1 MTTMPTDTRT
11 QLQAFIDSNQEKALT
26 CPVKALAVKKA
37 RKKLQLSL
45 DEEQ

>member
-1 MTTMPTDTRT
+1 MTTPTDTRT

-26 CPVKALAVKKA
+26 CAVTAKAVKKA
-37 RKKLQLSL
+37 QKKLQLSL

>member
-1 MTTMPTDTRT
+1 MTTMSTDTRS

-26 CPVKALAVKKA
+26 CPITAKAVKKA